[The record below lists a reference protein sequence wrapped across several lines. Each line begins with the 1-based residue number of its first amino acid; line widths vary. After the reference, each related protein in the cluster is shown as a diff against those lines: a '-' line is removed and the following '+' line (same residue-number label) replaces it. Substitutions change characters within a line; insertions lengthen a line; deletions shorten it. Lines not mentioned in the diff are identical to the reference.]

1 MTQKSISD
9 VQSGYDR
16 IAEEYARR
24 IYGELQHKPLDRS
37 LLDRFAK
44 TVSDTGIA
52 CDLGCGPGQVA
63 RYLQGRGIKV
73 CGVDLSEG
81 MLQRARELNPGI
93 EFYPGDMRALPVAND
108 TWAGIAAFYAI
119 VNLSPAEVA
128 HAIREMSRV
137 LKPGGQLLLAF
148 HLGEDA
154 SQVEEDLWGYGISLE
169 FTFFRANTILGY
181 LRDAGFEID
190 EVVEREPY
198 APEVECQSR
207 RAYIFAHKPGTTK
220 TS

>member
-1 MTQKSISD
+1 MTRKSISD

-63 RYLQGRGIKV
+63 RYLQSRGLTP
-73 CGVDLSEG
+73 CGVDLSQG
-81 MLQRARELNPGI
+81 MLQRARELNPAI

-128 HAIREMSRV
+128 QAIREMRRV

-148 HLGEDA
+148 HLGDDA

-169 FTFFRANTILGY
+169 FTFFRVNTILGY
-181 LRDAGFEID
+181 LREAGFEID
-190 EVVEREPY
+190 EVIEREPY
-198 APEVECQSR
+198 APEVEYQSR